1 MKRAF
6 FAISSCCLVL
16 STAHALPT
24 IEWGSTQAWG
34 SSEDVFD
41 RFGNAVGG
49 LAAGTSFLV
58 AMYDAKADGGI
69 DPFGSSDD
77 ALIASLTV
85 QWNVAPFSGGEGY
98 FYAFVPMDD
107 AAGKK
112 VFTRI
117 FDATTIVSA
126 QFYADFPGM
135 YTFPASYA
143 DPEPTS
149 VKFDIGGV
157 SQSDWKA
164 VPEPGAS
171 MLILAGLG
179 ALFARR
185 LRRQV

>member
-1 MKRAF
+1 MKRVLF
-6 FAISSCCLVL
+6 VISSCCMAL

-24 IEWGSTQAWG
+24 IEWGSTEAWG
-34 SSEDVFD
+34 SNHDVFD

-49 LAAGTSFLV
+49 LSAGSSFLV
-58 AMYDAKADGGI
+58 AMYDAKADGEI

-77 ALIASLTV
+77 TLLASLTV
-85 QWNVAPFSGGEGY
+85 QWDVTPFSGGQGY

-117 FDATTIVSA
+117 FDSTTIVTA

-135 YTFPASYA
+135 YTFPLSYA
-143 DPEPTS
+143 DPEPSS
-149 VKFDIGGV
+149 VKYDIGGV

-164 VPEPGAS
+164 VPEPGAG
-171 MLILAGLG
+171 MLILVGLG